1 MSSNTKKKLVYYVFS
16 REKGRQKDSKRE
28 RERKRNVIISAWDH
42 HFIDSVQLEQH
53 FGLDLTLSISPRFSS
68 ARLTTTKASNNTQ
81 TMVKLNQCGASLT
94 DEADLFMDVGLA
106 LVEEGRV
113 ESQRSHSQ
121 EEFVDVETGFGRNGP
136 IFCLQRPGHSRCLI
150 FNIRVRRFG
159 LHHPIILISIISP
172 CQFQCNYHYL
182 CFLIRLLL
190 AMFRIS

>member
-1 MSSNTKKKLVYYVFS
+1 MAGLTNHHARIKRCLQIQKKNWCIMYSAERKEDRKTV
-16 REKGRQKDSKRE
+16 RE
-28 RERKRNVIISAWDH
+28 REREKEKRNNFSMGPPFHRFGSVGTAFRSWFDL
-42 HFIDSVQLEQH
+42 IDLAAFLQ
-53 FGLDLTLSISPRFSS
+53 R
-68 ARLTTTKASNNTQ
+68 
-81 TMVKLNQCGASLT
+81 